1 VPIGHVDDTTIRV
14 QGCLNSVPAIACE
27 DTRVTQQ
34 LLRALKVG
42 HGPELFRMDQYQ
54 EKRSF
59 HMFDRYITEG
69 DVAYVSD
76 AGSPGLSDPGA
87 LLVDYCYSNGI
98 SVQVL
103 PGVSSLSAFI
113 SMSGC
118 LINDFMFGGF
128 LPKTERAL
136 TLAVDKVVANNQC
149 SIWFESPKRIEAT
162 LAIVAAVY
170 PQLSVVV
177 AKEITKPYERVLRGA
192 AEDVCD
198 QLKDTDCR
206 GEWVVMLDAR
216 EWTHSNEQQ
225 CKDVAQVCLDAGLT
239 GKQVK
244 MMAPLVDLPKN
255 ELYHQFQQL

>member
-1 VPIGHVDDTTIRV
+1 VPIGHVEDITLRV
-14 QGCLNSVPAIACE
+14 QACLNSVPAIACE

-34 LLRALKVG
+34 LLRDLKVG
-42 HGPELFRMDQYQ
+42 HAPELFRMDQYQ

-59 HMFDRYITEG
+59 HMFDRYIEEG

-98 SVQVL
+98 MVQVL

-113 SMSGC
+113 SMTGI
-118 LINDFMFGGF
+118 LLNDFKFGGF
-128 LPKTERAL
+128 LPKTNSAL
-136 TLAVDKVVANNQC
+136 MCVLDQIITFNQC
-149 SIWFESPKRIEAT
+149 SIWFESPKRVLSTIKLIAS
-162 LAIVAAVY
+162 AY
-170 PQLSVVV
+170 PNLFVVL

-192 AEDVCD
+192 AEDVYV
-198 QLKDTDCR
+198 QLQGVDCR

-216 EWTHSNEQQ
+216 AHIHSNKQQ